1 MSEDLIKKQP
11 TPLGTELAQL
21 LKAAGDPLRL
31 EILRALSSDSFG
43 VLELCYAFGVKQ
55 SALSHHLKVLSTVG
69 LVTTRREGNTI
80 FYRRNHIFPGEHFA
94 EVKSAIYRNT
104 DQLDLGDTVLEKIQT
119 IHEDRAKA
127 SKQFFNDRAQDF
139 KEQQDL
145 IASFEIY
152 GEQVGELLDSSPLPS
167 NNSVLEIG
175 PGAGEF
181 LPFLAQRFDSVT
193 ALDLSASML
202 EKAKTLS
209 AEKQLNNI
217 QFICSD
223 TSYCQEYSELFDCVV
238 INMVLHHTPSPN
250 QIFSDIS
257 QIIKPKGILLIC
269 DLSNHDQE
277 WVKNACGDLWLGFDR
292 KDLIQWGRENQFHE
306 GQSAYFTLRNGFQI
320 QIQQF
325 IKNHPGDY

>member
-1 MSEDLIKKQP
+1 MSECSIKNQS
-11 TPLGTELAQL
+11 TPLGAELAQL

-31 EILRALSSDSFG
+31 EILCALSSDSFG

-55 SALSHHLKVLSTVG
+55 SALSHHLKVLATVG

-80 FYRRNHIFPGEHFA
+80 FYRRNHISPGEHFA
-94 EVKSAIYRNT
+94 EIKSAIYRNT
-104 DQLDLGDTVLEKIQT
+104 DQLDLGETVLEKIQR

-145 IASFEIY
+145 IASFDIY

-167 NNSVLEIG
+167 NSSVLEIG

-181 LPFLAQRFDSVT
+181 LPFLAERFDSVT

-202 EKAKTLS
+202 DKAQTLC
-209 AEKQLNNI
+209 AEKQLDNI

-223 TSYCQEYSELFDCVV
+223 TSYCQEYRALFDCVV

-257 QIIKPKGILLIC
+257 HIIKPKGILLIC

-325 IKNHPGDY
+325 IKNHSGDY